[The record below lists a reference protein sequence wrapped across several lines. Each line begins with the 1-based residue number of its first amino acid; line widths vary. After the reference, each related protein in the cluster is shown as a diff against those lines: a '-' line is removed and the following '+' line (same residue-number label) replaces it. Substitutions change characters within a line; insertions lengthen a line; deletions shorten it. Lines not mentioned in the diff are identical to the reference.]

1 MEDKDGKAPYLLTTR
16 QAAKFLGVGET
27 LIRILMSR
35 KHNPLPYLNIPNT
48 PYPRFTREILIK
60 YFNSFSTEAQ
70 KELPHGCR

>member
-35 KHNPLPYLNIPNT
+35 EHNPLPYLNIPNCAY
-48 PYPRFTREILIK
+48 PYFTKEILIK
-60 YFNSFSTEAQ
+60 YFNSFSTEP
-70 KELPHGCR
+70 KKGEKRD